1 MRNFVLILVAAILC
15 ISAGSCRK
23 DFDFEPSEGNL
34 EFSKDTV
41 FLDTIFT
48 NIGSATYT
56 LKVYNRSNKDVQL
69 PFVGLE
75 GGEESDYRI
84 NVDGLSGKTFSDIPL
99 LAKDSLFVFIE
110 TTFDISSV
118 GENEFL
124 YTDALLFGAGDQQQ
138 RVELV
143 TLVRDAIFLYPRTL
157 SDGTKETLLLGL
169 DEEGDEIRIEGFFL
183 EDDELRFTDE
193 KPYVIYGYAAVD
205 EGNTLTVDA
214 GARVHFHQNSGI
226 LVTSGAS
233 IQINGA
239 LSEDGE
245 LLENEVIFEGDR
257 LEPGYA
263 DLSGQW
269 GTIWLAEGSI
279 SNHIE
284 YLTLKNATVG
294 LLVEGNAESSEA
306 KLILKSTQIFN
317 SSSINLWARNSYINA
332 ENLVLGNAGQSAL
345 YCSLGGRYDFAHATI
360 ANYWNT
366 GFRNSPAVLIDNFEE
381 TPTQTLG
388 GDLNSTK
395 FSNCII
401 DGNRDIELLL
411 NRDDRY
417 GFEFAFEN
425 CLIKFNDVNEI
436 YTNNPLF
443 NFEDTSN
450 YRDILLNGNTLF
462 VGPNEN
468 DFRITVDSGAID
480 FGDANTALLV
490 PFDIMGNDRTP
501 TPDAGA
507 YEYVLGQ

>member
-1 MRNFVLILVAAILC
+1 MRNFVFILATAILF
-15 ISAGSCRK
+15 ISVESCRK
-23 DFDFEPSEGNL
+23 DFDFEPGEGHL

-56 LKVYNRSNKDVQL
+56 LKVYNRSNKDVRL

-75 GGEESDYRI
+75 SGEESDYRI
-84 NVDGLSGKTFSDIPL
+84 NVDGLSGKTFSDVPL
-99 LAKDSLFVFIE
+99 FAKDSLFVFIE
-110 TTFDISSV
+110 TTFDISRV

-124 YTDALLFGAGDQQQ
+124 YTDALLFGAGDRQQ

-143 TLVRDAIFLYPRTL
+143 TLVRDAVFLYPRTL
-157 SDGTKETLLLGL
+157 SNGTKETVPLGL
-169 DEEGDEIRIEGFFL
+169 DGDGNEIRIEGFFL
-183 EDDELRFTDE
+183 EDDELRFTNE
-193 KPYVIYGYAAVD
+193 KPHVIYGYAAVD
-205 EGNTLTVDA
+205 EAKNLIVDA
-214 GARVHFHQNSGI
+214 GARVHFHQDSGI
-226 LVTSGAS
+226 LVTSGGS

-239 LSEDGE
+239 LSEDDV

-257 LEPGYA
+257 LEPGYG

-294 LLVEGNAESSEA
+294 LLVEGNAGSSEA
-306 KLILKSTQIFN
+306 KLILKNTQIFN
-317 SSSINLWARNSYINA
+317 SSSINLWARNSSINA
-332 ENLVLGNAGQSAL
+332 ENVVLGNAGQSAL
-345 YCSLGGRYDFAHATI
+345 YCNLGGRYDFAHVTI
-360 ANYWNT
+360 ANYWST
-366 GFRNSPAVLIDNFEE
+366 GFRNTPAVLIDNFEE
-381 TPTQTLG
+381 TPAQTIG
-388 GDLNSTK
+388 GELTSTK

-411 NRDDRY
+411 NKDDTF

-436 YTNNPLF
+436 YSGDPLF
-443 NFEDTSN
+443 NFNDTSN
-450 YRDILLNGNTLF
+450 YQDILLNVNTF
-462 VGPNEN
+462 FAGSNEN
-468 DFRITVDSGAID
+468 DFRITEDSGAID
-480 FGDANTALLV
+480 LGNLDTALLV
-490 PFDIMGNDRTP
+490 PFDIMGNDRTQ

-507 YEYVLGQ
+507 YEYLPGQ